1 MSSEWLRVN
10 EALRRAKFGRTTL
23 YGLIREGK
31 LKTACLRKRGN
42 IRGIRLISADSLMQL
57 IEEHVET
64 GEPSIAA
71 TVKEGQ
77 RCK

>member
-42 IRGIRLISADSLMQL
+42 IRQL